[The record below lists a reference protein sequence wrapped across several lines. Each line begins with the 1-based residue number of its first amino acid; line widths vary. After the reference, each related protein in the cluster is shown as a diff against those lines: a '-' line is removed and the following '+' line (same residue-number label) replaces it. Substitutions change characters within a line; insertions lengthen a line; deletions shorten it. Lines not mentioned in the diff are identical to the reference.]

1 MVKGRLVTM
10 AVGAG
15 WGAGLQEEED
25 HLAEG
30 DRGREDAR
38 LLRRRRKRR
47 RRKRSL
53 GGQTGESLRGAEGV
67 QRL

>member
-1 MVKGRLVTM
+1 MCKKKCEVGTVVEMVKGRLATM

-47 RRKRSL
+47 RRRR
-53 GGQTGESLRGAEGV
+53 GGGGER
-67 QRL
+67 